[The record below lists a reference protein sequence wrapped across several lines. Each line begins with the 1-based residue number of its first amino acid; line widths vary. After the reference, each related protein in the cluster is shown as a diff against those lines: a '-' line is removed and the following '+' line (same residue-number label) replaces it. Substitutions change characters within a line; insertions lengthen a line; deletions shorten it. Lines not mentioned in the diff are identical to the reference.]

1 MLQPI
6 KNFNQILVIGKEY
19 LVLLFLQMTK
29 VKFISIWLISIL
41 ISFSFHFDF
50 ILCSFQYKILCNKS
64 RNEKNKRNEI
74 KQL

>member
-29 VKFISIWLISIL
+29 VKFISILFISIWLISIL

-50 ILCSFQYKILCNKS
+50 ILCSFQL
-64 RNEKNKRNEI
+64 KNKQINNQTI
-74 KQL
+74 DIQV